1 MGTHPIFES
10 DFDCLTEKKNMG
22 KRRRKA
28 QRPPPQPILAEKGP
42 INFEYGGDR
51 TQQSK
56 DAFKRQ
62 ESERLAASSDCFI
75 DPAAEMEDE
84 IEIKELPHKDFGK
97 SGKEWGTQ
105 AQKMMEKMGWK
116 RGLGLGPRNQGVV
129 NPVIPSGKYDGAGKR
144 RGLGSL
150 ETAPDQKAKKA
161 KSGDI
166 LQLPSYLRKR
176 KKSPSLDPF
185 IVGEILT
192 KYKMS
197 KSDLAIGK
205 QSDHQYGYLN
215 KKRVRSMNKSSACA
229 NWAENGSKQLQTCCK
244 SEFTSTRKQEKK
256 RLGLI
261 CICTSKRRVVFGV
274 SSHQK
279 APFRRSMSTRLSST
293 RSRQSWLNQVVQKV
307 VQKPVQKARP
317 RP

>member
-56 DAFKRQ
+56 DAFKRR

-105 AQKMMEKMGWK
+105 AHKMMEKMGWK

-215 KKRVRSMNKSSACA
+215 KTETCSINEQIERVCKLGRERLKAAPDLLQIGIHIHKKAREEEIWVWFAFVQARGESSLA
-229 NWAENGSKQLQTCCK
+229 
-244 SEFTSTRKQEKK
+244 FHRIKK
-256 RLGLI
+256 RLFAVRCLLVFP
-261 CICTSKRRVVFGV
+261 RR
-274 SSHQK
+274 
-279 APFRRSMSTRLSST
+279 APVR
-293 RSRQSWLNQVVQKV
+293 VG
-307 VQKPVQKARP
+307 
-317 RP
+317 

>member
-1 MGTHPIFES
+1 
-10 DFDCLTEKKNMG
+10 
-22 KRRRKA
+22 
-28 QRPPPQPILAEKGP
+28 
-42 INFEYGGDR
+42 
-51 TQQSK
+51 
-56 DAFKRQ
+56 
-62 ESERLAASSDCFI
+62 
-75 DPAAEMEDE
+75 MEDE

-215 KKRVRSMNKSSACA
+215 KTETCSINEQIERVCKLGRERLKAAPDLLQIGIHIHKKAREEEIGSDLHLYKQEASRLWRFIASKSAFSPFDVYSSFLDALPS
-229 NWAENGSKQLQTCCK
+229 ELVKPSGSKSGSKTGSKSAPSAVIELDSDCEIVEVIQLD
-244 SEFTSTRKQEKK
+244 
-256 RLGLI
+256 
-261 CICTSKRRVVFGV
+261 
-274 SSHQK
+274 
-279 APFRRSMSTRLSST
+279 
-293 RSRQSWLNQVVQKV
+293 
-307 VQKPVQKARP
+307 
-317 RP
+317 